1 MARTSAVT
9 VELGTI
15 VEIHLTPRLN
25 PGHDPGT
32 NWRICLP
39 EPIAIGGRLHASN
52 RFLATFY
59 HGVYPGSG
67 LPNRCDRPVRQSP
80 MVQDQKNVKQR
91 RSLVEYDRTARVPT
105 VPHGRDRV
113 WEDPTGFGRNAG
125 RLDPSKLSDLPA
137 HWDRPPT
144 MLFRPLD
151 IPGLFLIELERMEDE
166 RGFFSRLFCADTF
179 REHGLCTD
187 YPQWSV
193 SFNKRSGTLRGL
205 HFQAPPQEEIKLVSC
220 TRGAVFDVAVDL
232 RSGSPSRGKWAA
244 VELSA
249 DNRSM
254 LYIPAGFAHGFQTLT
269 DDAEVRYHIS
279 ERYRPEAA
287 RGVRWDDPDL
297 AIAWPKSEERVI
309 SSRDQT
315 LPRLR
320 DL

>member
-1 MARTSAVT
+1 
-9 VELGTI
+9 
-15 VEIHLTPRLN
+15 
-25 PGHDPGT
+25 
-32 NWRICLP
+32 
-39 EPIAIGGRLHASN
+39 
-52 RFLATFY
+52 
-59 HGVYPGSG
+59 
-67 LPNRCDRPVRQSP
+67 
-80 MVQDQKNVKQR
+80 
-91 RSLVEYDRTARVPT
+91 
-105 VPHGRDRV
+105 
-113 WEDPTGFGRNAG
+113 
-125 RLDPSKLSDLPA
+125 
-137 HWDRPPT
+137 
-144 MLFRPLD
+144 
-151 IPGLFLIELERMEDE
+151 MEDE
-166 RGFFSRLFCADTF
+166 RGFFSRVFCTDTF
-179 REHGLCTD
+179 LQHGLRTD
-187 YPQWSV
+187 YAQWSV
-193 SFNKRSGTLRGL
+193 SFNKRCGTLRGL